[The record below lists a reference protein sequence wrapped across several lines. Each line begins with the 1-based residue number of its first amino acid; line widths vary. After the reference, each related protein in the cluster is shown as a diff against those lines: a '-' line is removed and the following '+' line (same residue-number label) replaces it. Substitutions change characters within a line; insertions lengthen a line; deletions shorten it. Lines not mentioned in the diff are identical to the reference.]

1 MEQEKVTVNWKEQ
14 WLRSLRIKEEKKPMI
29 KRKHQLLKSI
39 REGTEEGHNQ
49 VKGTMIGSYKYIY
62 IYIVLVINVDAM
74 NECKNAYIF
83 YSGWI

>member
-1 MEQEKVTVNWKEQ
+1 
-14 WLRSLRIKEEKKPMI
+14 MI

-74 NECKNAYIF
+74 NERKNA
-83 YSGWI
+83 